1 MKNRFIRWCLHF
13 FWKYTAS
20 TKRITELEAKRYCNY
35 LTENY
40 SEVEQLFIIKELQKA
55 LVDFRENQIK
65 NTEVEII
72 QKKEKVLLLNKNL
85 DKLVKA
91 L

>member
-20 TKRITELEAKRYCNY
+20 TKRITDLESKRYCSY

-40 SEVEQLFIIKELQKA
+40 SEVEQLFILQQLKKD
-55 LVDFRENQIK
+55 LIDHRENQIK
-65 NTEVEII
+65 NAEIEII
-72 QKKEKVLLLNKNL
+72 QKKEKVTTLTSNLN
-85 DKLVKA
+85 KLVKA
-91 L
+91 V